1 MRKLIVLGLLAMP
14 LTACMD
20 NDIQRGLLGAGV
32 GAAFT
37 SVTGGNLYTG
47 AIIGGL
53 FGTVCDDV
61 SVCGARY

>member
-1 MRKLIVLGLLAMP
+1 MRKFIVLGLLAMP

-32 GAAFT
+32 GAALT
-37 SVTGGNLYTG
+37 SATGGNIYSG
-47 AIIGGL
+47 AIIGVL
-53 FGTVCDDV
+53 FGTVCDDL